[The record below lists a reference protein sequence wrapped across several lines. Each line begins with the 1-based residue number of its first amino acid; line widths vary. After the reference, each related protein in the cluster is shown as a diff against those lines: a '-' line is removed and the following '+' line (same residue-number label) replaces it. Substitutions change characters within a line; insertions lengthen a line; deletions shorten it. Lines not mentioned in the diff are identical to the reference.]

1 MASSSKNERANAA
14 SSLDGGAPG
23 EGWPSH
29 DVREVATALAVG
41 SPMPATL
48 APGGALRGR
57 LLTSVARSGRFGRY
71 ADRVARL
78 FDWTLDEAAR
88 ELERIARD
96 DAWGPGLMPG
106 MALIPVRCGPRYQ
119 GALGSLAR
127 FQPGL
132 CFPRHAHPG
141 GEVTLV
147 LDGAP
152 RDSSGVIV
160 GRGDEL
166 CIADDEDHDF
176 VVLAWGEC
184 VAAAIAYRGIDLL

>member
-1 MASSSKNERANAA
+1 MAPSSKNERASAA
-14 SSLDGGAPG
+14 SALDGATLG
-23 EGWPSH
+23 EALTAD
-29 DVREVATALAVG
+29 DVRDVATALAIG
-41 SPMPATL
+41 SPMPATH
-48 APGGALRGR
+48 APGALRGR
-57 LLTSVARSGRFGRY
+57 LLASVGRPGRFGRY

-78 FDWTLDEAAR
+78 FDWTLDDTAR

-106 MALIPVRCGPRYQ
+106 MALIPVRCGPRYA
-119 GALGSLAR
+119 GALASLAR

-132 CFPRHAHPG
+132 RFPRHAHPG

-147 LDGAP
+147 LDGAL
-152 RDSSGVIV
+152 RDSSGAVV

-166 CIADDEDHDF
+166 CIADDLDHDF
-176 VVLAWGEC
+176 VVLARGEC